1 MDLGRVGCWQ
11 SEFVT
16 EPAVNVRAA
25 AAELEE
31 LGYGALWFPEPL
43 IAKECFVA
51 STIALAATE
60 KIKVGTGIANLWA
73 RDAMTMAT
81 GERTIAEAFPGRFI
95 LGLGVSH
102 AEQVSEHGFDYSRPV
117 SLMNDYLDRMDATP
131 DIAAPAE
138 IPATRVLAAL
148 RPKMLELARD
158 RTSGAHP
165 YFVPVEHTR
174 RAREVLGEGKLLA
187 TEVTV
192 VLEKD
197 AEKARRIAR
206 SFTPFYL
213 SKANYS
219 KNLLW
224 LGYSEEDVADGGS
237 DRLLDDLVGWGD
249 IDAVASRVKEHLDAG
264 ADHVCIQVLSESD
277 GFPMSELRA
286 LAPSLLTL

>member
-11 SEFVT
+11 VQFVT
-16 EPAVNVRAA
+16 EPAVSVRAA
-25 AAELEE
+25 AGELEE
-31 LGYGALWFPEPL
+31 LGYGALWYPEPL
-43 IAKECFVA
+43 IAKECFA
-51 STIALAATE
+51 AGTIVLAATE
-60 KIKVGTGIANLWA
+60 SIPVATGIANVWA

-81 GERTIAEAFPGRFI
+81 GERTLAEAFPGRFL

-117 SLMNDYLDRMDATP
+117 SLMRDYLERMDATP

-138 IPATRVLAAL
+138 IAATRVLAAL
-148 RPKMLELARD
+148 RPKMLELARE
-158 RTSGAHP
+158 RTAGAHP

-174 RAREVLGEGKLLA
+174 RAREILGEGKLLA

-197 AEKARRIAR
+197 AETARRVAR

-213 SKANYS
+213 GKANYS

-224 LGYSEEDVADGGS
+224 IGYSEDDVADGGS
-237 DRLLDDLVGWGD
+237 DRLIDDLVGWGD
-249 IDAVASRVKEHLDAG
+249 VDAVATRVNEHLDAG
-264 ADHVCIQVLSESD
+264 ADHVCVQVLSESA
-277 GFPMSELRA
+277 GFPMAELRA
-286 LAPSLLTL
+286 LAPSLLAL